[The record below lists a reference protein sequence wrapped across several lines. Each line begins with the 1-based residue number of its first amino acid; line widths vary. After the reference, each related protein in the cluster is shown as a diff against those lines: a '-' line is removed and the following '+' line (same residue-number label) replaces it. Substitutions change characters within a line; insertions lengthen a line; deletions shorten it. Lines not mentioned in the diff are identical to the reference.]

1 MVLGPRG
8 IPASIGAATPIR
20 PETVRLTIALWTAAV
35 IVSLATYP
43 LFVPITPQGFFAFAP
58 YTEGLAL
65 ALAVGAYAV
74 GRRIGARAAGLT
86 IVFLAITVGLTAY
99 ASVAW
104 FTIPTCGGG
113 LSGPCFSP
121 LVFCG
126 LSLVSAI
133 LVAISAEVGIARLRR
148 ILSGAPAQ

>member
-1 MVLGPRG
+1 M
-8 IPASIGAATPIR
+8 
-20 PETVRLTIALWTAAV
+20 RLTVALWRAAL

-43 LFVPITPQGFFAFAP
+43 LFVPLTPQVFFAFAP

-86 IVFLAITVGLTAY
+86 IVLLAITVALTAS
-99 ASVAW
+99 ASAAW
-104 FTIPTCGGG
+104 FEIPSCGGG

-126 LSLVSAI
+126 LGLVSAI
-133 LVAISAEVGIARLRR
+133 LAAIFATVGIARLRR